1 MGIRVN
7 QGYRVIEA
15 VRIDTSLEVIL
26 AQNDTRFGT
35 QYVTWQCKKGVD
47 YFWGHY
53 HTNFDAARRDLF
65 ERVLDLLPEVSG
77 GDQRDSE

>member
-15 VRIDTSLEVIL
+15 VRIDTSLEVVL

-35 QYVTWQCKKGVD
+35 QYVTWQ
-47 YFWGHY
+47 
-53 HTNFDAARRDLF
+53 
-65 ERVLDLLPEVSG
+65 
-77 GDQRDSE
+77 